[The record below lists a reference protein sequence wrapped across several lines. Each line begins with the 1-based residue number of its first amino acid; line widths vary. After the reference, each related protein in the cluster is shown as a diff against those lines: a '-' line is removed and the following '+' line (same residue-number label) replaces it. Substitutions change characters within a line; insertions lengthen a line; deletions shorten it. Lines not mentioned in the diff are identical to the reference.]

1 MTEKTK
7 LTFLGTADAIPSAK
21 RNHTAILL
29 AYLGENILVD
39 CGEGTQR
46 QFRKAGLNPCNLTRI
61 LITHWH
67 ADHIL
72 GIPGLLK
79 TLGMSGYNK
88 TLYIYGPR
96 GTKRFM
102 HNLMELFGIRENFP
116 INIEEVS
123 GKFLEMNSFFLEAEE
138 MTHGTPCNAYSFVV
152 KDSIRIDKKKLK
164 NSKLPSGPLLQ
175 KLKLGKDI
183 VHEGKKYL
191 AKNLTFKETGQKIS
205 FVLDTSFNSKIVP
218 FVKDSDIFVCESS
231 FHSELEEKAKEHQHL
246 TAKQTADIAKKA
258 KVKKLIL
265 THVSQRY
272 DKNPEKILGEAKKI
286 FKNVSLVKDLDVVVV
301 Q

>member
-1 MTEKTK
+1 MTEKIK

-29 AYLGENILVD
+29 SYLGENILVD

-46 QFRKAGLNPCNLTRI
+46 QFRKARLNPCNITRI

-96 GTKRFM
+96 GTKRQM
-102 HNLMELFGIRENFP
+102 NNLMELFGIRENYP
-116 INIEEVS
+116 IQVEEVS
-123 GKFLEMNSFFLEAEE
+123 GKFLDVKDFCLEAEE
-138 MTHGTPCNAYSFVV
+138 MTHGISCNAYSFVI
-152 KDSIRIDKKKLK
+152 KEKIRIDKKKLK
-164 NSKLPSGPLLQ
+164 SSKLPSGPLLQ

-183 VHEGKKYL
+183 VHGGKKYL
-191 AKNLTFKETGQKIS
+191 AKNLTFTESGKKIS
-205 FVLDTSFNSKIVP
+205 FVLDTSFNAKIAP
-218 FVKDSDIFVCESS
+218 FVKNSDILVCESN
-231 FHSELEEKAKEHQHL
+231 FHSELAEKAKEYKHL
-246 TAKQTADIAKKA
+246 TSKQDADIAKKA

-265 THVSQRY
+265 THVGQRY

-286 FKNVSLVKDLDVVVV
+286 FCNVSLVKDLDVISV
-301 Q
+301 